1 MKEVVFFHKNT
12 LLTHLGLSSPQC
24 SRGSIRVFVIT
35 NSLCCV
41 VRVILATGDSVSKF
55 RLVLTSMLLLAR
67 TWRDT
72 LVTYCSCSS
81 RSSSSSNSPNSW
93 YTAPT
98 TEWHYIYWSA
108 LLCHFHRG
116 AFAWPKSWRV
126 EYHTQRVV
134 NVMLGMIHKGNQGQL
149 KDEWREDK

>member
-24 SRGSIRVFVIT
+24 SRGSIRVLVIS

-67 TWRDT
+67 T
-72 LVTYCSCSS
+72 
-81 RSSSSSNSPNSW
+81 
-93 YTAPT
+93 
-98 TEWHYIYWSA
+98 
-108 LLCHFHRG
+108 
-116 AFAWPKSWRV
+116 
-126 EYHTQRVV
+126 
-134 NVMLGMIHKGNQGQL
+134 
-149 KDEWREDK
+149 